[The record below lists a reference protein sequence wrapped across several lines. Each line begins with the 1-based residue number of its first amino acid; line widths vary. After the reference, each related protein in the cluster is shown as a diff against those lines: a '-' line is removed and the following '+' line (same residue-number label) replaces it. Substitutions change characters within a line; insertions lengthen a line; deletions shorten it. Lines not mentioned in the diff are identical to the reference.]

1 MKEILL
7 SKEMLNYRELKA
19 TATQSRVF
27 LANNL
32 IYKILNEKD
41 ENILSE
47 KEKKIELFNE
57 FNEEYLLDLDSKIVD
72 ENGVFRGF
80 TSKYIKGQSLK
91 DSFNKKDLLIK
102 KKVLLI
108 ISKDLERFHNLNG
121 RPVFGDLHFSN
132 LLIDNNYLPHFL
144 DMDSYGISKY
154 KADNVP
160 FSFYTYCDYMNYKL
174 EKSQNTDRINY
185 FLSLIHMMFDKSL
198 ISVSVKEYD
207 ELSEEYKF
215 LRDLK
220 DVFMDLKS
228 SYGELPD
235 IPYIHTLVR

>member
-7 SKEMLNYRELKA
+7 NREIFNYRELKA

-41 ENILSE
+41 E
-47 KEKKIELFNE
+47 
-57 FNEEYLLDLDSKIVD
+57 
-72 ENGVFRGF
+72 
-80 TSKYIKGQSLK
+80 
-91 DSFNKKDLLIK
+91 DLLIK
-102 KKVLLI
+102 KKVLLT
-108 ISKDLERFHNLNG
+108 ISKDLERFHRLDG

-132 LLIDNNYLPHFL
+132 ILLDNNYLPHFL
-144 DMDSYGISKY
+144 DVDSYGIGKH

-174 EKSQNTDRINY
+174 EKNQNTDRINY
-185 FLSLIHMMFDKSL
+185 FLSIIHMMFDKSL
-198 ISVSVKEYD
+198 ISVSVKEFD

-220 DVFMDLKS
+220 DVILWR
-228 SYGELPD
+228 
-235 IPYIHTLVR
+235 IT

>member
-7 SKEMLNYRELKA
+7 NKEMFNYRKLKA

-41 ENILSE
+41 EDILKG
-47 KEKKIELFNE
+47 KEEKIELFNE
-57 FNEEYLLDLDSKIVD
+57 FNEEYMLDIDSKIMD
-72 ENGVFRGF
+72 ENGIFRGF
-80 TSKYIKGQSLK
+80 TSKYIKGKSLK
-91 DSFNKKDLLIK
+91 DSFDKKDLLIK
-102 KKVLLI
+102 KKVLLT
-108 ISKDLERFHNLNG
+108 ISKDLERFHRLDG

-132 LLIDNNYLPHFL
+132 ILLDNNYLPHFL
-144 DMDSYGISKY
+144 DVDSYGIGKH

-174 EKSQNTDRINY
+174 EKNQNTDRINY
-185 FLSLIHMMFDKSL
+185 FLSIIHMMFDKSL
-198 ISVSVKEYD
+198 LSVSAKEFD
-207 ELSEEYKF
+207 DLSEEYKF